1 MEAPLNSLLALNVR
15 VWEKSVQELGK
26 VYDKLFPLPPPH
38 PRHPRRILLFLSVL
52 GQSNLVSG
60 APRNVER
67 EPAARVSARVE
78 RGRTVEKTS
87 GRRPGRGPVAPLFT
101 RSKCRNMQK
110 SCRRQSLSFVRDFLV
125 KCL

>member
-1 MEAPLNSLLALNVR
+1 MTSC
-15 VWEKSVQELGK
+15 
-26 VYDKLFPLPPPH
+26 FPSLPPPP

-87 GRRPGRGPVAPLFT
+87 GRRPGRPTLHAVKMQQHAEI
-101 RSKCRNMQK
+101 MQK
-110 SCRRQSLSFVRDFLV
+110 AVTVLCAGFSCEMSLKYSIYVLSSV
-125 KCL
+125 PNL